1 MNAHQTETSFWRHII
16 PDDHSDQLP
25 KPLKTIARVRRN
37 QRYMKRFAWVMIVF
51 PLLAIAG
58 IVYEAISQKK
68 FPYDGSHPVV
78 TVLCE
83 IGLASLIY
91 LVVFACL
98 SMGHRKKSNRSQ
110 EECRQL
116 VKGLLESHLRKP
128 YTVSLSGSHSG
139 SDAPDAFKSAEKASG
154 YHANLDSPSW
164 TSNRMCG

>member
-1 MNAHQTETSFWRHII
+1 LGHIL
-16 PDDHSDQLP
+16 PYDESDECP
-25 KPLKTIARVRRN
+25 KLRKTIAQVRRN
-37 QRYMKRFAWVMIVF
+37 KRYMKRFAWVMIVF

-68 FPYDGSHPVV
+68 FPYGGSHPVV

-83 IGLASLIY
+83 IGLASLVC
-91 LVVFACL
+91 LVVFAGL
-98 SMGHRKKSNRSQ
+98 SIAAHRKKPNRAQ

-128 YTVSLSGSHSG
+128 HIVSLPGSHSG
-139 SDAPDAFKSAEKASG
+139 SDAPDAFKSAQKASSYAG
-154 YHANLDSPSW
+154 NLDSPSW